1 MKQQVTTTDAPAAI
15 GPYSQAI
22 TTAGTLVFTAG
33 QLSMDPNTGKMVGDT
48 AKTQARQA
56 LQNLMA
62 VLKAAGS
69 GPEHVI
75 KCTVFLAD
83 MNHFADVNE
92 IYAEFFPHPPPARSA
107 VEVARLPKD
116 GLVEIECVA
125 LVP

>member
-1 MKQQVTTTDAPAAI
+1 MKRQITTTDAPAAI

-33 QLSMDPNTGKMVGDT
+33 QLGMDPNTGEMVGDT

-56 LQNLMA
+56 LQNLIA

-69 GPEHVI
+69 GPEHAI
-75 KCTVFLAD
+75 KCSVFLAD

>member
-1 MKQQVTTTDAPAAI
+1 MKRQVTTSNAPAAI

-22 TTAGTLVFTAG
+22 TAAGTLVFTAG
-33 QLSMDPNTGKMVGDT
+33 QLGSDPNTGEMVGDT
-48 AKTQARQA
+48 AEIQARQA

-62 VLKAAGS
+62 ILKAAGS

-75 KCTVFLAD
+75 KCTVFLTD
-83 MNHFADVNE
+83 MNHFAEVNE